1 MISGYVGEGLILV
14 IHESVTWNVMFVE
27 EVSRNSAYLDSK
39 TLFGKNTTAAI
50 RHTKT
55 GRVESQQV
63 TKSDPLVERLRNTSR
78 YSKGYIPWGTGIRG
92 CKKGSCSDTCTL
104 YHRFLLVLVR
114 FGVRRNSTPA
124 SPLVSRLDRGT
135 NERTW
140 TIILYVKYLGFVS
153 VNGADCD

>member
-1 MISGYVGEGLILV
+1 M
-14 IHESVTWNVMFVE
+14 
-27 EVSRNSAYLDSK
+27 
-39 TLFGKNTTAAI
+39 
-50 RHTKT
+50 
-55 GRVESQQV
+55 
-63 TKSDPLVERLRNTSR
+63 
-78 YSKGYIPWGTGIRG
+78 RG
-92 CKKGSCSDTCTL
+92 WKKGSCSDTCTL

-124 SPLVSRLDRGT
+124 SPLVSRLDRGA